1 MAEATP
7 SPGVF
12 DRLLKDR
19 IIWLGSEVR
28 DDNANEIAAKLLLL
42 AAEDA
47 KKDIYLYVNS
57 PGGSITAGMAIYD
70 TMQFVPNDIVTVGI
84 GMAASMGQLL
94 LTAGTKG
101 KRYITPNARVLL
113 HQPHGG
119 FGGTASDIQTQAQ
132 LILDMK
138 KRLAEITAA
147 QTGKSVEQIN
157 ADGDRDRWFNAQEA
171 LEYGFVDHIRESAL
185 DVAGGGGTDRRST
198 ERRENERMNIP
209 AIGGTAFN
217 GIQAPGSRYILP
229 SFEERTAYGY
239 KRQDPYAKLFEDR
252 IIFLG
257 VQVDDASADDI
268 MAQLLVLESHGSRP
282 RHHPLHQLARRL
294 VHGHDGDLRH
304 DAVHPSA
311 DPDRRA
317 RPGGLGRGGHRGGG
331 HARQAPRAAERA
343 RAHPPAGD
351 GRGRPRPGVR
361 HRDPGGRDH
370 AHARVARGDA
380 VASLEPH
387 ARSRSTPTST
397 ATRSSRPRSPSSTGS
412 STRCS
417 PRARACRRSPGSGT
431 PPERGG

>member
-1 MAEATP
+1 MAEPTP
-7 SPGVF
+7 GTGVF
-12 DRLLKDR
+12 DQLLKDR

-28 DDNANEIAAKLLLL
+28 DENANEIAAKLLLL
-42 AAEDA
+42 AAEDS

-185 DVAGGGGTDRRST
+185 DVAGGGGTEQS
-198 ERRENERMNIP
+198 
-209 AIGGTAFN
+209 
-217 GIQAPGSRYILP
+217 
-229 SFEERTAYGY
+229 
-239 KRQDPYAKLFEDR
+239 
-252 IIFLG
+252 
-257 VQVDDASADDI
+257 
-268 MAQLLVLESHGSRP
+268 
-282 RHHPLHQLARRL
+282 
-294 VHGHDGDLRH
+294 
-304 DAVHPSA
+304 
-311 DPDRRA
+311 
-317 RPGGLGRGGHRGGG
+317 
-331 HARQAPRAAERA
+331 
-343 RAHPPAGD
+343 
-351 GRGRPRPGVR
+351 
-361 HRDPGGRDH
+361 
-370 AHARVARGDA
+370 
-380 VASLEPH
+380 
-387 ARSRSTPTST
+387 
-397 ATRSSRPRSPSSTGS
+397 
-412 STRCS
+412 
-417 PRARACRRSPGSGT
+417 
-431 PPERGG
+431 

>member
-1 MAEATP
+1 MAEPTLQ
-7 SPGVF
+7 PGVF

-42 AAEDA
+42 AAEDP

-138 KRLAEITAA
+138 RRLAEITAA

-185 DVAGGGGTDRRST
+185 DVSGGGGTD
-198 ERRENERMNIP
+198 
-209 AIGGTAFN
+209 
-217 GIQAPGSRYILP
+217 QA
-229 SFEERTAYGY
+229 
-239 KRQDPYAKLFEDR
+239 
-252 IIFLG
+252 
-257 VQVDDASADDI
+257 
-268 MAQLLVLESHGSRP
+268 
-282 RHHPLHQLARRL
+282 
-294 VHGHDGDLRH
+294 
-304 DAVHPSA
+304 
-311 DPDRRA
+311 
-317 RPGGLGRGGHRGGG
+317 
-331 HARQAPRAAERA
+331 
-343 RAHPPAGD
+343 
-351 GRGRPRPGVR
+351 
-361 HRDPGGRDH
+361 
-370 AHARVARGDA
+370 
-380 VASLEPH
+380 
-387 ARSRSTPTST
+387 
-397 ATRSSRPRSPSSTGS
+397 
-412 STRCS
+412 
-417 PRARACRRSPGSGT
+417 
-431 PPERGG
+431 